1 VILAFIFGDCS
12 ALENPHFAKLSSGVF
27 NVLIVCDNMIVFEG
41 PFSRSL
47 FVVLFD
53 RILIAL

>member
-1 VILAFIFGDCS
+1 MILAFIFGDCS

-27 NVLIVCDNMIVFEG
+27 NVLIVCDMIVFEG